1 MHWGDRRERFR
12 AVLEG
17 ARCVYPA
24 SVYDPMTARLAADLG
39 YEIGMFSGSVASLTI
54 LGAPDIVVL
63 TLSEFVAQ
71 ALRINRAGDLP
82 LMVDADHGYGNAL
95 NVKRTVEEL
104 ETAGVCGLSIED
116 TALPPVFGSPE
127 KPGLLSIEE
136 GVGKMRAAL
145 AGRQDKRLVIVG
157 RSSSIGITGLADT
170 IARAKAYEAVGVDA
184 FFIAGAKTRSEVE
197 AVAAAIKIP
206 LVLGGP
212 SAELQ
217 DLDFLSAQRAARAHL
232 HPGPSAGRGRRAR
245 CLRDTESAARGR
257 EAQGCRRRGVA
268 RADEAGDARC
278 RLSPLDE
285 RIPRGLSAIAS
296 AG

>member
-1 MHWGDRRERFR
+1 MHWSERREKFR
-12 AVLEG
+12 EVLES

-54 LGAPDIVVL
+54 LGAPDLVVL
-63 TLSEFVAQ
+63 TLSEFVSQ
-71 ALRINRAGDLP
+71 ALRINRAGNLP

-104 ETAGVCGLSIED
+104 EIAGVCGLSIED
-116 TALPPVFGSPE
+116 TVLPPAYGSAD
-127 KPGLLSIEE
+127 KPKVLSIEE
-136 GVGKMRAAL
+136 GVGKMKAAL

-184 FFIAGAKTRSEVE
+184 FFMAGAKTRAEVE
-197 AVAAAIKIP
+197 AVSAEIRIP

-217 DLDFLSAQRAARAHL
+217 DLDYLGTQRVRICIQGHLPVAAAVRAAYETLKALREGTK
-232 HPGPSAGRGRRAR
+232 PGDVAG
-245 CLRDTESAARGR
+245 
-257 EAQGCRRRGVA
+257 
-268 RADEAGDARC
+268 
-278 RLSPLDE
+278 
-285 RIPRGLSAIAS
+285 IAS
-296 AG
+296 PALMKQATRDADYRHWSKEFLGG